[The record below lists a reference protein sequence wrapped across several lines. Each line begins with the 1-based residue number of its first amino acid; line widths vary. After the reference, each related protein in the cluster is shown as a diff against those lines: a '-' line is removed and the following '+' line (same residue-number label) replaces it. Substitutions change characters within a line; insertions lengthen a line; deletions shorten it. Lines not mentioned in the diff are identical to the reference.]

1 MTDQAS
7 RTLLDER
14 YGKGRKRTLDK
25 RLGWCVGGALVLAGL
40 AFVLFG
46 GWQQGTD
53 LEFKDLHYSVNNDTT
68 VSVDV
73 QVTAPASATVVCAL
87 EALSTSHGTVGW
99 KQVTIPPGDERTRRF
114 TATLTTTSPATTGR
128 VRECW
133 QLADDVTSG

>member
-7 RTLLDER
+7 QTLLDER
-14 YGKGRKRTLDK
+14 YGKGRKRTLDR
-25 RLGWCVGGALVLAGL
+25 RLGWIVGGATVLTGL
-40 AFVLFG
+40 GFVLFG

-53 LEFKDLHYSVNNDTT
+53 LEFKDLHYSVIDDTS

-73 QVTAPASATVVCAL
+73 QVTAPASATVVCAI

-114 TATLTTTSPATTGR
+114 TSTMITTSPATTGR
-128 VRECW
+128 VRDCW
-133 QLADDVTSG
+133 ELASES

>member
-7 RTLLDER
+7 QSLLDER
-14 YGKGRKRTLDK
+14 YGKGRKRALDK
-25 RLGWCVGGALVLAGL
+25 RLGWIVGGAAVLAGL

-53 LEFKDLHYSVNNDTT
+53 LEFKDLHYSVNSETSVT
-68 VSVDV
+68 VDV
-73 QVTAPASATVVCAL
+73 QVTAPADATVVCAV

-114 TATLTTTSPATTGR
+114 TSTMITTSPATTGR
-128 VRECW
+128 VRDCW
-133 QLADDVTSG
+133 ELSGEA